1 MSPQSA
7 RVAKVREHLAAEA
20 VMDLDATLASMQE
33 PYYYE
38 VWPTGLRME
47 GEDNAR
53 AYYAFHFE
61 TLRPRMRASSEVGE
75 WENDDGVVIERHV
88 VVANDDG
95 PDSTFRV
102 LAVLALGAEGRVSG
116 ERIYA
121 SPEFHRLVFGD
132 LLEREFVPV
141 EP

>member
-1 MSPQSA
+1 MSPGNA

-20 VMDLDATLASMQE
+20 VMDLEATLASMQE

-47 GEDNAR
+47 GEANAR

-88 VVANDDG
+88 VVADDDG
-95 PDSTFRV
+95 TDSMFRV
-102 LAVLALGAEGRVSG
+102 LAVLAVGDEGRVSG

-132 LLEREFVPV
+132 LL
-141 EP
+141 